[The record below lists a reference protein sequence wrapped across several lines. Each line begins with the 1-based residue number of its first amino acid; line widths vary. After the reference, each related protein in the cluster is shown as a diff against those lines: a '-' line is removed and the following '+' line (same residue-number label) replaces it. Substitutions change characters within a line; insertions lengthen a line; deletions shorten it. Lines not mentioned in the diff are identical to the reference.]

1 MTNATYRAGIVGL
14 GFIGGADQ
22 VSGDALGQRVVDLD
36 GTHFDALSSHP
47 RVNIVAGSS
56 RDAGR
61 RERFVQRTEAAVYA
75 DWKEMLA
82 QEALDVVSVATYAPV
97 HAEITVACA
106 EQEIRAIYCEKPI
119 ATRLPDAEQ
128 MVAACDKTGA
138 LLVLNHQRRFQ
149 TSTTDDCAILS
160 PEDGLGELTSG
171 LLQWGSGRLG
181 NVGTHMIDALLM
193 LTGRRIEA
201 VSATLDLAGKP
212 DCRGPAF
219 RDPGGWGVLKL
230 EGGIMVMVDA
240 GDYATVPGRIIL
252 NGTEGRAISDGSS
265 VTLEY
270 WGRTC
275 ERVGI
280 ALAMERQG
288 WTGPLWKS
296 WCGLM
301 TEPNFRTPPPKLSI
315 RWKLSSAFTL
325 HTLEMRRGR
334 NSRYRVQTVNAKSY
348 VGNDAREIP
357 QVCNKGRNMKREG
370 AKFLKVLCFFVSIT
384 LALVGCRG
392 DVDKTGETTG
402 DGDSAEIS

>member
-82 QEALDVVSVATYAPV
+82 KEALDVVSVATYAPV

-106 EQEIRAIYCEKPI
+106 EQGIRAIYCEKPI

-138 LLVLNHQRRFQ
+138 LLVLNHQRRFNLNHRRLR
-149 TSTTDDCAILS
+149 DLIAA
-160 PEDGLGELTSG
+160 DGLGELTSG

-193 LTGRRIEA
+193 LTGRKIEA

-252 NGTEGRAISDGSS
+252 NGTEGRAISDGSN

-270 WGRTC
+270 WDGRA
-275 ERVGI
+275 EGWDSASDGASGMDRAV
-280 ALAMERQG
+280 MEIVMWLDDG
-288 WTGPLWKS
+288 AEFPYPAS
-296 WCGLM
+296 
-301 TEPNFRTPPPKLSI
+301 EAVN
-315 RWKLSSAFTL
+315 
-325 HTLEMRRGR
+325 TLEAIVGFHASHAR
-334 NSRYRVQTVNAKSY
+334 NAAWTELPLSGA
-348 VGNDAREIP
+348 DRE
-357 QVCNKGRNMKREG
+357 RE
-370 AKFLKVLCFFVSIT
+370 VLC
-384 LALVGCRG
+384 G
-392 DVDKTGETTG
+392 
-402 DGDSAEIS
+402 